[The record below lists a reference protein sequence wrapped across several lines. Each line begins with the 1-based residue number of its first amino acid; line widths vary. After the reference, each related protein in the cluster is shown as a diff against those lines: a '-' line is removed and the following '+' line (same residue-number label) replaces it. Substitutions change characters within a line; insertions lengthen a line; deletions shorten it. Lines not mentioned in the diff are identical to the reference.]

1 MSSKY
6 LYRIWAVPF
15 ITVVMLSC
23 SPALPKDYTE
33 LNKAVTISPDYRDLV
48 IPCNIAPLN
57 FNVDVPAEKIVVRIQ
72 GGDDKTILLKGP
84 KVQIPI
90 KKWQALLEANKS
102 GKYTVEV
109 FARDEGKW
117 SRYKTFTNT
126 IAADSIDEYLSYRLI
141 EPSYVL
147 YENLS
152 IRQRHLGSFWE
163 KDIYNNNLVSEKE
176 DFQCIN
182 CHSYQNYQTDNMQF
196 HARAHH
202 AGTMIVSDGVPQK
215 VNLKTEQLISGG
227 VYPAWHPFEKL
238 IAYSVNNTNQLF
250 HSKDI
255 QKVEVLDRN
264 SDLILYDIEK
274 NQVSIIQNDSI
285 ALETFPSWSPDGK
298 TLYYSS
304 ARFESRTGD
313 RESDLATYY
322 QEVKYNIFSLP
333 FDIEK
338 RSFGKARLLVDAES
352 IGMSALLPRIS
363 PDGKYLLFSMAEYGT
378 FHIWHKNSD
387 LYLVDLQ
394 ANTIRSMEELN
405 SKDTESYHSWSS
417 NGRWIVFSSRRDDGS
432 YTRPY
437 IAYFDKQGQA
447 GKPFI
452 LPQKDPDFHQ
462 GFMKSYNIP
471 EFMKEPVSI
480 SPRKFARSLK
490 GDAIQA
496 EMR

>member
-1 MSSKY
+1 MSTF
-6 LYRIWAVPF
+6 LYRLW
-15 ITVVMLSC
+15 TVLFVAALMLSC
-23 SPALPKDYTE
+23 TQTLPNDYAE
-33 LNKAVTISPDYRDLV
+33 LNEEVTISPDYRNLI

-57 FNVDVPAEKIVVRIQ
+57 FKVEVSAEKILGGIQ
-72 GGDDKTILLKGP
+72 GEQGGSFVLKGP
-84 KVQIPI
+84 KVLIPE
-90 KKWQALLEANKS
+90 KKWRSLLEANKS
-102 GKYTVEV
+102 GKYSVEV
-109 FARDEGKW
+109 YVQQNGEW
-117 SRYKTFTNT
+117 NRYKPFTNS

-147 YENLS
+147 YENLC

-202 AGTMIVSDGVPQK
+202 AGTLIVCDGVPRK
-215 VNLKTEQLISGG
+215 VNLKTEHLISGG

-285 ALETFPSWSPDGK
+285 ALETFPAWSPDGK

-313 RESDLATYY
+313 RENDLATYY
-322 QEVKYNIFSLP
+322 QEIKYNIFSVP
-333 FDIEK
+333 FDIEQ
-338 RSFGKARLLVDAES
+338 RTFGEPRLLIDAES

-363 PDGKYLLFSMAEYGT
+363 PDGRYLLFSMAEYGT

-387 LYLVDLQ
+387 LYLLDFQ
-394 ANTIRSMEELN
+394 NNTIRSLEEVN

-417 NGRWIVFSSRRDDGS
+417 SGRWIVFSTRRDDGS

-437 IAYFDKQGQA
+437 IAYFDEQGRA

-452 LPQKDPDFHQ
+452 LPQKDPDFHLD
-462 GFMKSYNIP
+462 FLKSYNIP
-471 EFMKEPVSI
+471 EFMKEPVGI
-480 SPRKFARSLK
+480 SPRKFARTLK

-496 EMR
+496 VMR

>member
-1 MSSKY
+1 MASKTLYY
-6 LYRIWAVPF
+6 LLTVPF
-15 ITVVMLSC
+15 ILVVIFSC
-23 SPALPKDYTE
+23 SPTLPKEYTE
-33 LNKAVTISPDYRDLV
+33 LNEEVSISPDYRNLI

-57 FNVDVPAEKIVVRIQ
+57 FKLDMPADKFVVRIQ
-72 GGDDKTILLKGP
+72 GEHDKTILLKGP
-84 KVQIPI
+84 KVLIPI
-90 KKWQALLEANKS
+90 KKWKELLEANKS

-109 FARDEGKW
+109 YAQKDGEWK
-117 SRYKTFTNT
+117 RYKAFTNT

-147 YENLS
+147 YENLC

-202 AGTMIVSDGVPQK
+202 AGTMIVSDGVPRK

-285 ALETFPSWSPDGK
+285 ALETFPSWSPEGK

-313 RESDLATYY
+313 RESDLATFY

-338 RSFGKARLLVDAES
+338 RSFGKPSLLVDAES
-352 IGMSALLPRIS
+352 IGMSALLPRVS
-363 PDGKYLLFSMAEYGT
+363 PDGRYLLFSMAEYGT

-387 LYLVDLQ
+387 LYLLDFQ
-394 ANTIRSMEELN
+394 NNSIRSLEEIN

-437 IAYFDKQGQA
+437 IAFFDEQGRA
-447 GKPFI
+447 GKAFI
-452 LPQKDPDFHQ
+452 LPQKDPDFHL

-471 EFMKEPVSI
+471 EFMKEPVRI
-480 SPRKFARSLK
+480 SPRKFARNLK
-490 GDAIQA
+490 GDAVQA
-496 EMR
+496 VMP

>member
-1 MSSKY
+1 MFANS
-6 LYRIWAVPF
+6 LYRLWAVPF
-15 ITVVMLSC
+15 ITALMLSC
-23 SPALPKDYTE
+23 SPTLPKDCAE
-33 LNKAVTISPDYRDLV
+33 INEEVKISPDYKNLT

-57 FNVDVPAEKIVVRIQ
+57 FKVDVPAEKILVRIQ
-72 GGDDKTILLKGP
+72 GEQGISFVLKGP
-84 KVQIPI
+84 KVLIPI
-90 KKWQALLEANKS
+90 KKWQALLEANKA
-102 GKYTVEV
+102 GKYSVEV
-109 FARDEGKW
+109 YAHNEGEWK
-117 SRYKTFTNT
+117 RYKAFSNT

-147 YENLS
+147 YENLC

-202 AGTMIVSDGVPQK
+202 AGTLIVCDGVPKK
-215 VNLKTEQLISGG
+215 VNLKTEQLISSG

-285 ALETFPSWSPDGK
+285 ALETFPAWSPDGK

-313 RESDLATYY
+313 RESDLASYY
-322 QEVKYNIFSLP
+322 QEVKYNIFSMP
-333 FDIEK
+333 FDIEQ
-338 RSFGKARLLVDAES
+338 RNFGEPRLLVDAES
-352 IGMSALLPRIS
+352 IGQSALLPRVS

-387 LYLVDLQ
+387 LYLINLQ
-394 ANTIRSMEELN
+394 ANTIRSMDEIN
-405 SKDTESYHSWSS
+405 SNDTESYHSWSS

-437 IAYFDKQGQA
+437 IAYFDEHGLAK
-447 GKPFI
+447 KPFI
-452 LPQKDPDFHQ
+452 LPQKDPDFHL

-471 EFMKEPVSI
+471 EFMKEPVRI
-480 SPRKFARSLK
+480 SPREFARTLK
-490 GDAIQA
+490 GDVVQA
-496 EMR
+496 VMR